1 MPKVR
6 LYTSFTLLITLLS
19 LLNSCSGNKF
29 LEGRFTPDPNLQ
41 NNPTPTIT
49 PEVGSTPNTNTLPPE
64 IPQYPTAKLL
74 SVEPNSTENIGKT
87 RWVTPDPINQIG
99 EFYQQQ
105 FQGNNWQIITPFS
118 SIDGNNTLVASKD
131 GLQTTITLEGNS
143 SETQFTIDYQREGGT
158 ISYSPNPSPTITPNQ
173 LPTQESVSFSDIAQV
188 SDPLRRHI
196 QDLGT
201 LGVLTPQNGNLFS
214 PNTAITRR
222 EFARW
227 LVRANNTFYQND
239 PGKQIRLGETT
250 SQSAFQDVNVSDPD
264 FPYIQGLAE
273 AGIIPSRLTGDNNAL
288 LFRPTAVLTR
298 EVLVSWKVPF
308 DLRKGL
314 PTATIE
320 NVKDTWGFQDVSK
333 VDPKALRSLYADY
346 QNGDLANIRRVFG
359 YTTLF
364 QPKKAVT
371 RAEAASTLWYF
382 GYQGEGINAE
392 EVLQAKNQTQPT
404 Q

>member
-1 MPKVR
+1 MSKI
-6 LYTSFTLLITLLS
+6 TSSASYTLLATLLS
-19 LLNSCSGNKF
+19 LLTACSGNNF
-29 LEGRFTPDPNLQ
+29 LEGRFAPDPNLK
-41 NNPTPTIT
+41 NNPTPTLS
-49 PEVGSTPNTNTLPPE
+49 PEIGSTPNSNTLPPE
-64 IPQYPTAKLL
+64 IPQYPTARLL
-74 SVEPNSTENIGKT
+74 SVEPNNTENQGKT
-87 RWVTPDPINQIG
+87 QWVSPDPINQIG

-105 FQGNNWQIITPFS
+105 FQDNNWLIITPFNAN
-118 SIDGNNTLVASKD
+118 DGNNTIVASRE
-131 GLQTTITLEGNS
+131 GLQTTITLQGTS
-143 SETQFTIDYQREGGT
+143 SETQFNIDYQREGST
-158 ISYSPNPSPTITPNQ
+158 VSSTPTPSPTISPNQ
-173 LPTQESVSFSDIAQV
+173 LPTQESTNFSDLTQV
-188 SDPLRRHI
+188 SEPLRSHI

-201 LGVLTPQNGNLFS
+201 LGILTPKNGNLFS

-239 PGKQIRLGETT
+239 PGRQIRLGETT
-250 SQSAFQDVNVSDPD
+250 SQSAFQDVNISDPD

-288 LFRPTAVLTR
+288 LFRPTAPLTR
-298 EVLVSWKVPF
+298 EVLVTWKVPF

-314 PTATIE
+314 PTATME
-320 NVKDTWGFQDVSK
+320 NVKETWGFQDVSK
-333 VDPKALRSLYADY
+333 VDPKAIRSLYADY
-346 QNGDLANIRRVFG
+346 QNGDQANIRRVFG